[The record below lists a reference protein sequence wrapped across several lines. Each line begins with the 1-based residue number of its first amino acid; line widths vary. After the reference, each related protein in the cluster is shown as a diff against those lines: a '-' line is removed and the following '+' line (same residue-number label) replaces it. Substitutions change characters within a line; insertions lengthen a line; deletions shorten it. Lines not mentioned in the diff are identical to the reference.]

1 MKEEGKTWFLDQTL
15 LFWKGEENDVS
26 SSDTNTCWQRE
37 EGQRQRFP
45 QKFKR
50 KENEILEIKKDK
62 GRIIKKIDLELSFNH
77 LLKCESE
84 SP

>member
-62 GRIIKKIDLELSFNH
+62 RRIKKKMKQEM
-77 LLKCESE
+77 C
-84 SP
+84 